1 MAALRDLLEVYGA
14 LDEAAASDPA
24 ARATLNGFL
33 PGAGANTGW
42 YREIEQY
49 FFPNDVRSSPNFAA
63 ACQRIAA
70 DAQTSP
76 WSAPQKSRL
85 HYGLCVAARVKDSAP
100 ASTLSAFSDADFDQA
115 LTNGLSAVAPA
126 PTAETV
132 GRSEEFGQDFR
143 TWVGQILTGR
153 DQYYALR
160 HSQAQSDI
168 VDPAVLD
175 IPLCQAA
182 VRVVGGIRSVVVD
195 TATSSTAVSLANL
208 KKVVNPFNW
217 ADNYEDFFVSMDN
230 FVEPPYRPDG
240 WKRVRETVGF
250 RGIETTQ
257 IVTGLKY
264 IATEDVEKNEA
275 RIDYDLD
282 DPAPA
287 KDCDGKVRVD
297 KGYINMWGRTGNPDD
312 LGVRVRT
319 RKVVNIANLS
329 PFAQKRLVCLT
340 GYGTASNEFLFSPAM
355 NPRPD
360 ARPFLHYTPD
370 DPPQSEQAQA
380 ASATPQEPDTHVVAT
395 AVGMW
400 ADAVQGL
407 TSDYFDLSEKW
418 MGGRLTL
425 SDITDYTQQ
434 TTGRLVSGPLEFLEK
449 ISQPRYPGGTGTGG
463 QGGAS

>member
-1 MAALRDLLEVYGA
+1 MAELRDLLEVYGA

-24 ARATLNGFL
+24 AAATLNSFL
-33 PGAGANTGW
+33 PGAGTNTGW

-49 FFPNDVRSSPNFAA
+49 FFPDDVRSPNFAR
-63 ACQRIAA
+63 ACQAIAT
-70 DAQTSP
+70 DAATNA

-85 HYGLCVAARVKDSAP
+85 HYGLCVAARVKDAAP
-100 ASTLSAFSDADFDQA
+100 ASTLSAFSDAEFDQA
-115 LTNGLSAVAPA
+115 LTNGLTAVAPA
-126 PTAETV
+126 ATAETIGQSEDV
-132 GRSEEFGQDFR
+132 GPNFR

-160 HSQAQSDI
+160 ISQAQSNI

-175 IPLCQAA
+175 IPLCRAA
-182 VRVVGGIRSVVVD
+182 VRVVDGVRSVVVD
-195 TATSSTAVSLANL
+195 TATSSALVSLTNL

-217 ADNYEDFFVSMDN
+217 ADNYEDFFVSMDT
-230 FVEPPYRPDG
+230 FAEPPFRQDL

-250 RGIETTQ
+250 RNIPATQ

-264 IATEDVEKNEA
+264 HATEELDKNVA

-287 KDCDGKVRVD
+287 RGCDGKVRVD
-297 KGYINMWGRTGNPDD
+297 KGYINMWGRTGDPDD
-312 LGVRVRT
+312 LGVKVRT
-319 RKVVNIANLS
+319 RKIVNIANLS
-329 PFAQKRLVCLT
+329 PIAQKRLVCLT
-340 GYGTASNEFLFSPAM
+340 GYGTASNEFLFNPAM
-355 NPRPD
+355 NPRPE
-360 ARPFLHYTPD
+360 ARPFLHYTQG
-370 DPPQSEQAQA
+370 DPSPSEQAQA

-400 ADAVQGL
+400 ADALQGF
-407 TSDYFDLSEKW
+407 TNDYFDLSEKW
-418 MGGRLTL
+418 LGGRLTL

-434 TTGRLVSGPLEFLEK
+434 TTGRLVSGPLQFLEK
-449 ISQPRYPGGTGTGG
+449 ISQPRYPGGTGSGG